1 MEQLATLMARN
12 TVAGFAKD
20 PKTWRVCKSP
30 YNSLTDAWQFTEWTI
45 ESEEAH
51 HYLRAP

>member
-20 PKTWRVCKSP
+20 PKTWRVCKWP

-45 ESEEAH
+45 EAEEAEGICG
-51 HYLRAP
+51 